1 MHRSPDEGKGHFI
14 MDNNQNSNSRDNN
27 DFVFNFYTSGS
38 ADGARE
44 PKNVTAK
51 GNFSMDGSNYNL
63 DGSSNTNNSHNEYSN
78 EYSNQYS
85 NYSNASASA
94 AYGEYAVPY
103 SNQNIDAKVQNV
115 MAKTFA
121 FMFAVLLVTAVSAYA
136 TAQSNLIYQLIQ
148 SNVMWYGIIIVEVV
162 TVILA
167 QTAMKKNNVAMSAI
181 MLLAYSIVNGM
192 TLSIIFLAY
201 ELGSIVTMFVLASAV
216 FGVLAIFG
224 LVTKRDLSALGSVG
238 IMALTGVILLSIFN
252 IFAKSSGLSLALAAV
267 GLAVFIGLTAYDV
280 QKIKA
285 LAKQNTNNSTTVLAM
300 FGALMLYLDLINIFL
315 YLLRLFGRS
324 ND

>member
-1 MHRSPDEGKGHFI
+1 
-14 MDNNQNSNSRDNN
+14 MDSNQNSNSRENN
-27 DFVFNFYTSGS
+27 DYVFNFYTSGS

-44 PKNVTAK
+44 PKNEASK

-63 DGSSNTNNSHNEYSN
+63 NGSSNANNGNN

-85 NYSNASASA
+85 NQYNEQYNNQYNNQYSNYNANASYGGYA
-94 AYGEYAVPY
+94 APY
-103 SNQNIDAKVQNV
+103 SNQNLDTKVQNV

-136 TAQSNLIYQLIQ
+136 TAHSNLIYNLLE
-148 SNVMWYGIIIVEVV
+148 SNLSWYGMIIAEVV

-167 QTAMKKNNVAMSAI
+167 QVAMKKNNVAMSAV

-192 TLSIIFLAY
+192 TLSIIFLVY
-201 ELGSIVTMFVLASAV
+201 ELGSIVTMFVLAATV
-216 FGVLAIFG
+216 FGVLAIYG

-238 IMALTGVILLSIFN
+238 IMALTGVILLSIIN

-300 FGALMLYLDLINIFL
+300 FGALMLYLDLVNIFL

>member
-1 MHRSPDEGKGHFI
+1 MSPDEGKGNFI
-14 MDNNQNSNSRDNN
+14 MDNNQNSNTRDNN
-27 DFVFNFYTSGS
+27 DYVFNFYSSGS

-44 PKNVTAK
+44 PKDVTPK

-63 DGSSNTNNSHNEYSN
+63 NGSSNTSNTYNEYSDQ
-78 EYSNQYS
+78 YSNYS

-94 AYGEYAVPY
+94 SYGEYAAPY
-103 SNQNIDAKVQNV
+103 SNQNLDAKVQNV

-136 TAQSNLIYQLIQ
+136 TAQSNLIYQLVQ

-162 TVILA
+162 TVIAA
-167 QTAMKKNNVAMSAI
+167 QAAMKKNNVAMSAI

-238 IMALTGVILLSIFN
+238 IMALTGVILLSIIN

-300 FGALMLYLDLINIFL
+300 FGALMLYLDLVNIFL

>member
-1 MHRSPDEGKGHFI
+1 MPPDEGKGNFI

-27 DFVFNFYTSGS
+27 DYVFNFYSSGS

-44 PKNVTAK
+44 PKNVTPK

-63 DGSSNTNNSHNEYSN
+63 NGSSNTNNSHNEHSN
-78 EYSNQYS
+78 EYS

-94 AYGEYAVPY
+94 SASYGEYAAPY
-103 SNQNIDAKVQNV
+103 SNQNLDAKVQNV

-136 TAQSNLIYQLIQ
+136 TAQSNLIYQLVQ

-162 TVILA
+162 TVIAA
-167 QTAMKKNNVAMSAI
+167 QAAMKKNNVAMSAI
-181 MLLAYSIVNGM
+181 MLLVYSIVNGM

-238 IMALTGVILLSIFN
+238 IMALTGVILLSIIN

>member
-1 MHRSPDEGKGHFI
+1 MN
-14 MDNNQNSNSRDNN
+14 NNQNQNSKDNN
-27 DFVFNFYTSGS
+27 DYVFNFYTSGS
-38 ADGARE
+38 TDGARE
-44 PKNVTAK
+44 SKDAAPKR
-51 GNFSMDGSNYNL
+51 NFTMDGSNYNL
-63 DGSSNTNNSHNEYSN
+63 NGSSNANNTYNEYS
-78 EYSNQYS
+78 EYNDRYGNQYS
-85 NYSNASASA
+85 NYSNVGANASYS
-94 AYGEYAVPY
+94 EYAAPY
-103 SNQNIDAKVQNV
+103 SNQNLDTKVQNV

-121 FMFAVLLVTAVSAYA
+121 FMFAVLLVTAISAYV

-148 SNVMWYGIIIVEVV
+148 SSVSWYGIIIVEFV

-167 QTAMKKNNVAMSAI
+167 QVAMKKNNVAMSAI
-181 MLLAYSIVNGM
+181 MLLTYSIVNGM
-192 TLSIIFLAY
+192 TFSIIFLVY
-201 ELGSIVTMFVLASAV
+201 DLGSIVTMFVLASAV

-224 LVTKRDLSALGSVG
+224 LVTKRDLSSLGSVG
-238 IMALTGVILLSIFN
+238 IMVLTGVILLSIFN

>member
-1 MHRSPDEGKGHFI
+1 

-27 DFVFNFYTSGS
+27 DYVFNFYTSGS

-44 PKNVTAK
+44 PKKVTPK
-51 GNFSMDGSNYNL
+51 GSFSMDGSNYNL
-63 DGSSNTNNSHNEYSN
+63 NGSSNTSNAYN

-85 NYSNASASA
+85 NYSNAGAST
-94 AYGEYAVPY
+94 GEYAAPY
-103 SNQNIDAKVQNV
+103 SNQNLDTKVQNV

-136 TAQSNLIYQLIQ
+136 TAESNLIYKLIQ
-148 SNVMWYGIIIVEVV
+148 SNVMWFGIIIVEFV
-162 TVILA
+162 TVIAA
-167 QTAMKKNNVAMSAI
+167 QVAMKKNNVAMSAI
-181 MLLAYSIVNGM
+181 MLLVYSIVNGM
-192 TLSIIFLAY
+192 TLSIIFLVY

-300 FGALMLYLDLINIFL
+300 FGALMLYLDLVNIFL